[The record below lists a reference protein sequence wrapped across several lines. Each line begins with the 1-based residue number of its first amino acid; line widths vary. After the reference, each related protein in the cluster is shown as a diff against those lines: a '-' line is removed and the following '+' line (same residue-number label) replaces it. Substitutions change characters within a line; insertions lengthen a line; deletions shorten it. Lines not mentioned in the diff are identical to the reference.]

1 MDALRGVAHRGAPC
15 ARWHWPNRCSETPQT
30 SAAWS
35 RRWWLGLPA
44 TLTRSGRSTQC
55 PGVAHRA
62 LPRRQRDAAQ
72 EAVEK
77 RRQLSGGFDEVDRLA
92 VVLDRI
98 DTNLRSLLADRP
110 T

>member
-1 MDALRGVAHRGAPC
+1 
-15 ARWHWPNRCSETPQT
+15 
-30 SAAWS
+30 
-35 RRWWLGLPA
+35 
-44 TLTRSGRSTQC
+44 
-55 PGVAHRA
+55 
-62 LPRRQRDAAQ
+62 
-72 EAVEK
+72 VEK